1 MDFADAAS
9 PDLISASAPSPA
21 MLLSGAAERC
31 RSGLSERS

>member
-9 PDLISASAPSPA
+9 PDLISAPAPGPA
-21 MLLSGAAERC
+21 MLLSRAAERC